1 MKQSIL
7 IIPLALLVLG
17 TAACG
22 NSSSTNDSS
31 SSKASSSKVVKKAT
45 KKHKSQKTAQ
55 SATTS
60 KAAASSSSTSSSP
73 ATASSKPVDRLTQ
86 VKQAVQAKLPGAK
99 FPSSYTA
106 AAGKSLN
113 VQAIG
118 NSQNYGL
125 YLSEG
130 RALPFNDASL
140 DGLIAP
146 VAIKKTTYTT
156 PAAAEAQIN
165 YRAVQAG
172 LPTVSVGDHLTA
184 TEEGAA
190 GSTYLTWAEGR
201 WSLSL
206 QSSTIN
212 GEKPLPLANQVT
224 SLLSKEMLPVPAG
237 HGAISLTTTTTNTR
251 NNSVSWREGNALYT
265 VSSTDPLKALQ
276 TAIDLK

>member
-1 MKQSIL
+1 MKKSIL
-7 IIPLALLVLG
+7 IIPLTLLVLG

-22 NSSSTNDSS
+22 NNSAKDSST
-31 SSKASSSKVVKKAT
+31 SKTSSSKVEKKAKASKKTKVKK
-45 KKHKSQKTAQ
+45 
-55 SATTS
+55 TS
-60 KAAASSSSTSSSP
+60 ASSSST
-73 ATASSKPVDRLTQ
+73 ASSTSQPNDRYTTL
-86 VKQAVQAKLPGAK
+86 KNAVQAKMPGAK

-118 NSQNYGL
+118 NSANYGL

-130 RALPFNDASL
+130 SALPFNDASL

-146 VAIKKTTYTT
+146 IAIKKTTYSSA
-156 PAAAEAQIN
+156 AAAEAQIN
-165 YRAVQAG
+165 YRPLQAG
-172 LPTVSVGDHLTA
+172 LPTVSVGDGLTA
-184 TEEGAA
+184 TREGAA
-190 GSTYLTWAEGR
+190 GSTYLTWEEGR

-206 QSSTIN
+206 QASTIN
-212 GEKPLPLANQVT
+212 GEDPLPLAKQIT

-237 HGAISLTTTTTNTR
+237 HGAVSVTTTTSNTR
-251 NNSVSWREGNALYT
+251 NNSVTWREGSALYT